1 MLMIVHNFVSFV
13 NVQGTDI
20 MLEYEYAVDFGSYAQ
35 TYKVVAATKDI
46 ARKKLWSEV
55 LTDDQKNNVES
66 IELIDIGGNYP

>member
-1 MLMIVHNFVSFV
+1 
-13 NVQGTDI
+13 

>member
-1 MLMIVHNFVSFV
+1 
-13 NVQGTDI
+13 
-20 MLEYEYAVDFGSYAQ
+20 MLEYQFTVDFGSYAQ
-35 TYKVVAATKDI
+35 AYKVVAATEDI